1 MLESLAKIETGGMKQ
16 EEKKSYDDIAAD
28 VKENA
33 EHIADNIGNI
43 AHQREHFAILSKDF
57 MI

>member
-1 MLESLAKIETGGMKQ
+1 MKQ